1 MSKVFVSFDYD
12 NDKHYKYLLEA
23 WHNNPRFQF
32 TFEDGTPREINSLNV
47 GRVKAALTAKI
58 KEASHT
64 LVIIGRHANELH
76 RNSGLIGYRNW
87 INFEIA
93 KSKELGKRL
102 VAVKL
107 NRDYQSPTELL
118 SSSAYWTYSFTEQNI
133 IHALDAAP
141 YPPIHRYV

>member
-32 TFEDGTPREINSLNV
+32 TFEDGTPREINSVNV

-58 KEASHT
+58 REASHT
-64 LVIIGRHANELH
+64 LVIIGRHANQQHAH
-76 RNSGLIGYRNW
+76 RDLIGYRNW
-87 INFEIA
+87 INYEVA
-93 KSKELGKRL
+93 KSIELGKRI

-107 NRDYQSPTELL
+107 DRTFESPDALRGANA
-118 SSSAYWTYSFTEQNI
+118 SWVYSFTEQNI
-133 IHALDAAP
+133 ISGLDAAP
-141 YPPIHRYV
+141 YPSIHRYA